1 MTYDTLIIGGGPAG
15 YTAALYAARAGL
27 STALL
32 EKMAPGGQMAL
43 TGEIENY
50 PGFPQGIDG
59 FTLGMNMEQSAV
71 RFGVQALYGEVE
83 RVDFSGEI
91 KQVFTADAA
100 YEAKTVIVATGANPR
115 PLGLEKEA
123 EFTARGIHYCAHCDG
138 GFYKNKTVV
147 VVGGG
152 NSALQDALYLSGLC
166 EQVILIH
173 RRNTFR
179 AEKIY
184 QTALTAK
191 PNITLAL
198 NSTLTDF
205 AVEEGK
211 ITGAVVHNRQTEETA
226 LLPCQGI
233 FISIG
238 RAPATEFLQGV
249 LPLDN
254 TGYVIADETT
264 KTPIP
269 GVFVAGDARTKPLR
283 QIVTATADGATAAH
297 FAAEHLET
305 KFTSAS

>member
-1 MTYDTLIIGGGPAG
+1 MIYDTFILGGGPAG

-32 EKMAPGGQMAL
+32 EKMAPGGQMGL

-59 FTLGMNMEQSAV
+59 FTLGMNMEQGAT
-71 RFGVQALYGEVE
+71 RFGVETLYGEAV
-83 RVDFSGEI
+83 RVDFSGKI
-91 KQVFTADAA
+91 KKIHTADTT

-115 PLGLEKEA
+115 LLGLAKEKEY
-123 EFTARGIHYCAHCDG
+123 TARGVHYCAHCDG
-138 GFYKNKTVV
+138 GFYKGKTVV

-152 NSALQDALYLSGLC
+152 NSAVQDALYLAGLC
-166 EQVILIH
+166 EKVILVH
-173 RRNTFR
+173 RRDTFR

-184 QTALTAK
+184 QTALQTK
-191 PNITLAL
+191 ENVTYCL
-198 NSTLTDF
+198 NRVLTDF
-205 AVEEGK
+205 TVENCK
-211 ITGAVVHNRQTEETA
+211 ITGAMVETVTDGA
-226 LLPCQGI
+226 TQSLPCDGI

-249 LPLDN
+249 LPLDKA
-254 TGYVIADETT
+254 GYVIADETT

-269 GVFVAGDARTKPLR
+269 GVFAAGDLRTKPLR

-297 FAAEHLET
+297 FAAEYLELL
-305 KFTSAS
+305 